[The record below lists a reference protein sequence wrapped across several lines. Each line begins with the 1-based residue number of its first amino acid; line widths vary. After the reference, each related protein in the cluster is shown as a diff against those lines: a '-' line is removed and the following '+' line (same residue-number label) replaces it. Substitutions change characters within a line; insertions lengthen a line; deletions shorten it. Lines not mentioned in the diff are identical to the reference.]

1 MNKLRQTYWLY
12 GVLPLTLGY
21 ILTVIIWMF
30 FGFDGLGSDQCQF
43 LWERQIVIPDCFYTG
58 DGGWDNCP
66 KDVGNL
72 GCPKFVEAKY
82 YGLVSLVVASPIFL
96 VVWNIWS
103 AIRVFRVSKP
113 EASVLKKL
121 ATGVSVMIV
130 PIIFIVFIIAL
141 LLIADDRMWFNRS
154 TMSKNIL
161 DFDNISIWGAD

>member
-1 MNKLRQTYWLY
+1 MNRLQRAYWVY
-12 GVLPLTLGY
+12 GILPLILGY
-21 ILTVIIWMF
+21 ILTSIIFMF
-30 FGFDGLGSDQCQF
+30 FFFDGMGGNQCQF

-82 YGLVSLVVASPIFL
+82 YALVSLVVASPIL
-96 VVWNIWS
+96 LLVWNIWS

-121 ATGVSVMIV
+121 TTGVSVMIV
-130 PIIFIVFIIAL
+130 PIMFIVFIIAL

-161 DFDNISIWGAD
+161 DFDSISIWGAD